1 MDEIRLTKY
10 IRSMYDVSKV
20 KNGYNYWFFKILNI
34 LLDIFQYDNLPSG
47 TTSRDIEL
55 NLMLTGHAVF
65 VPESNGDIWCPIT
78 SIFGQDKYYQPTHC
92 VWANPVINNSKTWKL
107 HEDCEIVYNSTMQ
120 DYIFYIKADNSMITF
135 IGKYARLLADIE
147 STIDIYIV
155 NQRLTSVPTT
165 DDSNVARSIKAF
177 FKKLTL
183 GEREIVTDSNIVQQ
197 FRSVDINKTNIGD
210 KINDWLIARDKIIE
224 MMFRD
229 LGVRMY
235 NPKKAQV
242 NENEIESNNQLLL
255 ISLDDM
261 LKARI
266 EGLEKVNDMFGT
278 SIDVSLNPRFNVENF
293 SDVSRET
300 SMEVIENE

>member
-1 MDEIRLTKY
+1 MNEIRLTKY

-20 KNGYNYWFFKILNI
+20 NNGYDYWFFKILNI
-34 LLDIFQYDNLPSG
+34 LLDIFEYNNIPSG

-55 NLMLTGHAVF
+55 NLLLTGHVVF
-65 VPESNGDIWCPIT
+65 VPESNGDIWCPLT
-78 SIFGQDKYYQPTHC
+78 VTFGQDRYYQPTHC
-92 VWANPVINNSKTWKL
+92 TWANPVINNSKTWVL
-107 HEDCEIVYNSTMQ
+107 HEDCEIVYNSTMK
-120 DYIFYIKADNSMITF
+120 DYVFYIKADNSMLSF
-135 IGKYARLLADIE
+135 IGKYARLLSDIE

-155 NQRLTSVPTT
+155 NQRLTCIPTT
-165 DDSNVARSIKAF
+165 DDSNVAQSIKAF

-183 GEREIVTDSNIVQQ
+183 GERAIITDSNIVQQ
-197 FRSVDINKTNIGD
+197 FRNIDINKSNIGD

-242 NENEIESNNQLLL
+242 NENEIESNNQMLL

-261 LKARI
+261 MKARI

-278 SIDVSLNPRFNVENF
+278 SIEVGLNPRFNVENF
-293 SDVSRET
+293 TDVSRET